1 MATRTI
7 NVSLLMQRPEKSRIE
22 FTPDLTS
29 VDGDVLLKKVYVF
42 TTDAAGDAT
51 IALPVKASGT
61 IRYTYKLPTDQA
73 RYRSTGEFYLEAGSA
88 IDLDDLIV
96 AGVVSTDSV
105 EQYVDAAL
113 LGGSMAL
120 LSTITFNLNLATK
133 QTAYTVPTGKICIP
147 LLVVIRNAS
156 ADLSA
161 TGARITAGFNA
172 GADDVL
178 GNNSNLR
185 GFEKQLL
192 NQLADATRSVA
203 KSAFNSHEFISDSA
217 DADNSIFTVGTAGQ
231 ALGYINSGTTE
242 ANTVTIH
249 TFGLLIDA

>member
-73 RYRSTGEFYLEAGSA
+73 RYRSTGEFYLDAGSA

-147 LLVVIRNAS
+147 LLVIVRNAS
-156 ADLSA
+156 ADLTS
-161 TGARITAGFNA
+161 TGARIKIGFNA

-178 GNNSNLR
+178 GVNEYCINVNALA
-185 GFEKQLL
+185 LL
-192 NQLADATRSVA
+192 TTSAQGIGKSVFHSHDFDATNA
-203 KSAFNSHEFISDSA
+203 TN
-217 DADNSIFTVGTAGQ
+217 DNSEFAIGTAGQ
-231 ALGYINSGTTE
+231 VLGYINDRVTE
-242 ANTVTIH
+242 AATVTIH